1 MDCSPQAPLSM
12 GFSKQAYWSGL
23 PFPSLGDLPN
33 QEIKP
38 ESSALPTVSIKILGS
53 YIYVNQQTDFKVYI
67 ERQKTWKSQ
76 HNIEGEERMYGKT
89 NTIL

>member
-1 MDCSPQAPLSM
+1 M

-23 PFPSLGDLPN
+23 PFPSPGDLPN

-38 ESSALPTVSIKILGS
+38 ESSALPIVSIKILGS

-67 ERQKTWKSQ
+67 ERQKTQNSQ
-76 HNIEGEERMYGKT
+76 HNTEGEEKLEELT
-89 NTIL
+89 LHN